1 MSSMNPPSAVADAL
15 ALPTAVSGSGK
26 ARAKALLGE
35 FLRYFGASAL
45 ALALD
50 FLVLTLLV
58 ERAHCPVL
66 LAASCG
72 YLAGTLVAFALSVR
86 WAFRERS
93 FASWRLGLGVFALIG
108 LIGLGVNL
116 LVMALA
122 VNHLGWA
129 YPWAKAVA
137 ACASFLFNF
146 VVRRAALFVSP
157 RRAHTPA

>member
-1 MSSMNPPSAVADAL
+1 MSLPP
-15 ALPTAVSGSGK
+15 AVSRGGK
-26 ARAKALLGE
+26 THSSALLGE

-58 ERAHCPVL
+58 EWAHWPVL

-72 YLAGTLVAFALSVR
+72 YLAGTLVAFAMSVR
-86 WAFRERS
+86 WAFSQRS
-93 FASWRLGLGVFALIG
+93 FASWKVGLGLFALIG

-129 YPWAKAVA
+129 YPWAKAAA

-157 RRAHTPA
+157 R